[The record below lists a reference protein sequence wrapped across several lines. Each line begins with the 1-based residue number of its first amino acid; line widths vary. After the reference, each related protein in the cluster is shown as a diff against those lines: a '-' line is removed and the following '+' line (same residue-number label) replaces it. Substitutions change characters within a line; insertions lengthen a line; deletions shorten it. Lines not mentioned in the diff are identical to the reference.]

1 MKKMAYTGGAI
12 LGMLA
17 VIMGA
22 FGAHALEETLAA
34 YGTLDTFQTGARYH
48 MYHALLLLALGVIGE
63 FGTGKWL
70 RLSVWFVVIGTVIFA
85 GTLYILAMF
94 NLKWMGAIT
103 PIGGLLLILGWA
115 SLLVHIYKRKSN
127 HE

>member
-1 MKKMAYTGGAI
+1 MKRMAYAGGAI
-12 LGMLA
+12 LGMLG

-22 FGAHALEETLAA
+22 FGAHALEETLVGF
-34 YGTLDTFQTGARYH
+34 GTADTFETAARYH
-48 MYHALLLLALGVIGE
+48 MYHALFLLALGIVGE
-63 FGTGKWL
+63 FGTTKWL
-70 RLSVWFVVIGTVIFA
+70 RLAVWFAAAGTVIFS

-103 PIGGLLLILGWA
+103 PLGGLLLILGWA
-115 SLLVHIYKRKSN
+115 CLLVHIYQRKSN